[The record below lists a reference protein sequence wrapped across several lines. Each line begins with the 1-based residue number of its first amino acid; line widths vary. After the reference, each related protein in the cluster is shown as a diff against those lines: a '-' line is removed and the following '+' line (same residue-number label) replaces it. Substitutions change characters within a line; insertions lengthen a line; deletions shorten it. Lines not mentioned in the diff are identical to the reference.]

1 LALTQKLETNELTC
15 HSGKMSESK
24 AGKDQN
30 NNNNNTIAQNDTIKK
45 RVLG

>member
-1 LALTQKLETNELTC
+1 
-15 HSGKMSESK
+15 MSESK

-30 NNNNNTIAQNDTIKK
+30 NNNNNTIAQNDKIKK

>member
-1 LALTQKLETNELTC
+1 
-15 HSGKMSESK
+15 MSESK